1 MKDKIK
7 LPNFNVFVFSLP
19 RCGSSMMTGIV
30 ERLGVNMVYTSE
42 DKDKR
47 ANMKKRYKKTLGE
60 YVPNEHFYEIV
71 DNQFAN
77 WMKVMKTKYAGCKVI
92 IPVNGMRWEAVCH
105 QPAKVIMMM
114 RDPEEIRQ
122 SQEAFYSKKTDIA
135 YLRTAI
141 VTEQLKL
148 EKMKETF
155 PTKFDF
161 IQVQYQDVL
170 ADPKSEIKKIAEFIQ
185 APNRITRAVN
195 SVNKKANRFKKDEI
209 TVGI

>member
-1 MKDKIK
+1 MTKP
-7 LPNFNVFVFSLP
+7 LPPFNVFVFSLP
-19 RCGSSMMTGIV
+19 RCGSSMMTGVI

-42 DKDKR
+42 DKEKR
-47 ANMKKRYKKTLGE
+47 QQMKKRYKKTLGE

-77 WMKVMKTKYAGCKVI
+77 WMKIMETPYAGCKVI

-122 SQEAFYSKKTDIA
+122 SQEAFYSRKTDIA

-148 EKMKETF
+148 EKMKQAHEDYKTLSSQKKPI
-155 PTKFDF
+155 PT
-161 IQVQYQDVL
+161 
-170 ADPKSEIKKIAEFIQ
+170 AE
-185 APNRITRAVN
+185 
-195 SVNKKANRFKKDEI
+195 E
-209 TVGI
+209 

>member
-1 MKDKIK
+1 MKQK
-7 LPNFNVFVFSLP
+7 LPDFNVFVFSLP

-42 DKDKR
+42 DKDNRKKMR
-47 ANMKKRYKKTLGE
+47 KQHKKRLGE
-60 YVPNEHFYEIV
+60 YVPNEHFYEITE
-71 DNQFAN
+71 NQFAN
-77 WMKVMKTKYAGCKVI
+77 WMKVMETPYAGCKVI
-92 IPVNGMRWEAVCH
+92 IPVQGMRWEAVMH
-105 QPAKVIMMM
+105 QPSKVIMMM

-148 EKMKETF
+148 EKVKEDNPDT
-155 PTKFDF
+155 FDF
-161 IQVQYQDVL
+161 IQVQYRDVL
-170 ADPKSEIKKIAEFIQ
+170 ADPKKEIKKIAEFIE

-195 SVNKKANRFKKDEI
+195 SVNKKANRFKKEDLIE
-209 TVGI
+209 GI